1 MSYVQKRKKVAINK
15 NAPINKEVVPA
26 DNSQLQQFEYQFS
39 RKPPNKRKSE
49 TLVQQ
54 PPSRKSKT
62 TITQTQETLKNA
74 IDTASLNLNLNAD
87 VIIYLS

>member
-62 TITQTQETLKNA
+62 TITQETFKNA